1 MKDFNF
7 KGVCPW
13 EIPQRNME
21 LLGFWKIKE
30 RILRN
35 GSRQVVLFHNEC
47 SRTAKQEFIDEEGR
61 DEVMVLSY
69 VV

>member
-35 GSRQVVLFHNEC
+35 GSRQVVLFHNER
-47 SRTAKQEFIDEEGR
+47 SRTAKEFIYEEGR
-61 DEVMVLSY
+61 DEVMVLPC
-69 VV
+69 VA